1 MTRLLVLLALVLVP
15 SAASAFTMA
24 EKVACKDDAQ
34 KFCSGIKPGEGR
46 ILECLAPNKDKL
58 TDGCRKV
65 VEATCK

>member
-1 MTRLLVLLALVLVP
+1 MTRFLVLLALCSCLRLP
-15 SAASAFTMA
+15 SAFTMA

-58 TDGCRKV
+58 TDSCRKV
-65 VEATCK
+65 VEANGK

>member
-34 KFCSGIKPGEGR
+34 KFSSGIKPGEGR

-58 TDGCRKV
+58 TDSCRKV
-65 VEATCK
+65 VEANGK